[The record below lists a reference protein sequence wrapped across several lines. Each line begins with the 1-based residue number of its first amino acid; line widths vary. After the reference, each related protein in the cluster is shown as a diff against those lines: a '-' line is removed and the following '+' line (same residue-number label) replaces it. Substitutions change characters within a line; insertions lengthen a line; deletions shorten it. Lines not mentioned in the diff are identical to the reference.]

1 MTNQLIRNGYSF
13 TAPEVPYQPARPA
26 YWSTESRTGV
36 RVGPPNTT
44 KGAWVTTTDPVTGR
58 TSTVWDPNYPVNLS
72 PLTSYTYNIE
82 VFHPATPE
90 VIGSP
95 SFSVDVPPQGWTSFA
110 HSIAAARGGARIT
123 YAVPQAVMGA
133 VVGVTREAGTPPAGY
148 GHILNG
154 LLFNTGS
161 VKSLTGTFLTSYL
174 STDDFQMDVAAGG
187 LATYRKNGTVFATEP
202 SAVSP
207 GSDLFLGAALFSSG
221 DNIDEPTI
229 AVFNSGG
236 IVGVMLGA
244 KGLLSQTSTAAQ
256 FVTEMPAAVGF
267 LGVGNGIR
275 ASMPALTGFLAD
287 SDTAQI
293 AGEMPPAEGAMY
305 GGTPVIVSNN
315 KIIGT
320 MPPAA
325 GAMNVLSGQ
334 VFTSTAAAPA
344 PSGFLSDHSGGQILG
359 VMPAAVGTFGVEASE
374 TLRYLLDGI
383 VFDVAME
390 GAAVNQADA
399 RDSFGFDI
407 PLTSTSVATADM
419 LDTFGFDVPM
429 SIAGGLELVGIRD
442 GFTFDVL
449 LSTPGAD
456 LEVHAVNLSGYGS
469 TTYANYAFNSF
480 ARIGDRY
487 YGAKVDGLFLL
498 EGNSDAGAPIQAAI
512 SPGKLDFGTP
522 QQKTVSE
529 VYMGAASEAKL
540 VLKVAGPAG
549 AFEYEAQGY
558 SEELQQHRF
567 KLGKG
572 LKTNYLIPVFYNQDG
587 ADFEIDSLEFEVA
600 DLSRKTRA

>member
-1 MTNQLIRNGYSF
+1 MTNQLIRNGYSY
-13 TAPEVPYQPARPA
+13 TVPEVPYQPARPA
-26 YWSTESRTGV
+26 YWSSESRTAV
-36 RVGPPNTT
+36 RLGAPNTT
-44 KGAWVTTTDPVTGR
+44 KGAWVTTTDPVTNR

-72 PLTSYTYNIE
+72 PLTPYTYTVE
-82 VFHPATPE
+82 VFHPATAE

-95 SFSVDVPPQGWTSFA
+95 AFAVDVPPQGWTSFA
-110 HSIAAARGGARIT
+110 HSIAAAHGGARIT
-123 YAVPQAVMGA
+123 YLVPQAVMGA
-133 VVGVTREAGTPPAGY
+133 AVGVTREAGDPPAGY
-148 GHILNG
+148 GHLLHG

-174 STDDFQMDVAAGG
+174 SSDEFQMDVSAGG
-187 LATYRKNGTVFATEP
+187 LATYRKNGAIIATEP
-202 SAVSP
+202 SAVPP
-207 GSDLFLGAALFSSG
+207 GSDLFIAAALFSSG
-221 DNIDEPTI
+221 DSIDEPDI
-229 AVFNSGG
+229 EVFSSGG
-236 IVGVMLGA
+236 IVGVTPGA
-244 KGLLSQTSTAAQ
+244 QGLLSETSNAAQ
-256 FVTEMPAAVGF
+256 FVTVMPGAVGF

-275 ASMPALTGFLAD
+275 ASMPALTGFLAE
-287 SDTAQI
+287 SDASQF
-293 AGEMPPAEGAMY
+293 AGVMPAAEGAMY
-305 GGTPVIVSNN
+305 GGTPTIVSNN

-344 PSGFLSDHSGGQILG
+344 PSGFLSDHPGGQVLG
-359 VMPAAVGTFGVEASE
+359 VMPAAAGTFGVEASE

-383 VFDVAME
+383 VFDVPLLAT
-390 GAAVNQADA
+390 AVNQADA
-399 RDSFGFDI
+399 RDSFGFDV
-407 PLTSTSVATADM
+407 PMTGTSIAIADM
-419 LDTFGFDVPM
+419 RDAFGLDIPM
-429 SIAGGLELVGIRD
+429 SIAGGVETIDIRD

-456 LEVHAVNLSGYGS
+456 LEVHAVNLSGFGS

-549 AFEYEAQGY
+549 SFEYEARGY
-558 SEELQQHRF
+558 SDDLQQHRF

-600 DLSRKTRA
+600 DLSRKTRP